1 MRLKVQGMFTGIIRE
16 VGRVMSIGHAG
27 DTRVRVG
34 CRRPVESIEI
44 GASIACSGVCL
55 TVVAR
60 GRDEKGAGWFEVDV
74 STETRTRT
82 TLGDWREGAAVNLEP
97 SLRVGD
103 ELGGHIVSGHV
114 DGVGRIVSIRPEG
127 GSRRVVIAAPAALRR
142 FIAPKG
148 SIAVDGIS
156 LTVNEVADREGAD
169 GQGADGAG
177 ANGEGETRFG
187 VNIIPHTWEATGL
200 SDAAEGTRVNLEI
213 DTLARYVARLAEV
226 G

>member
-1 MRLKVQGMFTGIIRE
+1 MFTGIVRE
-16 VGRVMSIGHAG
+16 VGRVMRINHAG
-27 DTRVRVG
+27 DTRIRIG
-34 CRRPVESIEI
+34 CARPAETMEI

-60 GRDEKGAGWFEVDV
+60 GADEAVGNWFDIDA
-74 STETRTRT
+74 SAETRART
-82 TLGDWREGAAVNLEP
+82 TLGSWREGSAVNLEP

-114 DGVGRIVSIRPEG
+114 DAVGEIVSIRPEG
-127 GSRRVVIAAPAALRR
+127 GSRRVTIAAPGSLGR

-156 LTVNEVADREGAD
+156 LTINEVED
-169 GQGADGAG
+169 AG
-177 ANGEGETRFG
+177 GVTRFG
-187 VNIIPHTWEATGL
+187 VNVIPHTWDATNL
-200 SDAAEGTRVNLEI
+200 SAAAEGTHVNLEI
-213 DTLARYVARLAEV
+213 DTMARYVARLAEA